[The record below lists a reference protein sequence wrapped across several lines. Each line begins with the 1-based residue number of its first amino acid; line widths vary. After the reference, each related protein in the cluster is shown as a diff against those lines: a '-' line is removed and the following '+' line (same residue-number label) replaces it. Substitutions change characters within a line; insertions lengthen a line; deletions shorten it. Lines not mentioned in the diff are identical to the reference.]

1 MKLRYF
7 LLLLCLTICSN
18 GLFAQDIERNVK
30 ERLTDYFTRF
40 TATAKISTP
49 KLNSI
54 DIDYDRKSI
63 AIYASESFAYQPFRL
78 ETVELIYNQVKEL
91 LPGPVHYYRLTI
103 YADGKPIEE
112 LVPNIYRNKK
122 KDKERM
128 SLHTDYKGEPWVK
141 NISRPNEISRGLQ
154 DRHIAVWQS
163 HGNYY
168 KNDKDEWGWQRPRLF
183 CTTEDLFTQS
193 FVLPYVIPMLENA
206 GAIVYTPRERD
217 TQKNEIIVDND
228 TPNAS
233 LYLEVGSKKAKWA
246 TASVKGFA
254 QKKAIYK
261 DGENPFTDGTCRFI
275 PTEKKKKKDQA
286 FAEWVPTLPVAGE
299 YAVYVSYQTLPGSVS
314 DAKYLVFHNGGVT
327 EFKVNQKIGGGTW
340 VYLGTFEFNKGNND
354 YGMVVLSNES
364 NEHGVVCA
372 DAVRFGGGMGNIS
385 RGGSISGLPRYLE
398 GARYSAQWAG
408 MPYDVYGGR
417 KGENDYV
424 DDINTRSNAINYLSG
439 GSVYN
444 PIQSGLG
451 VPLETTMAL
460 HSDAGCSKADE
471 LIGSL
476 GIYTTD
482 FNDGKLNAGTDR
494 YASRDLADILLTQI
508 QKDIYSRYNQP
519 WTRRSMWNRN
529 YSETRL
535 PATPSTIIELLS
547 HQNFADMQLGH
558 DPNFK
563 FTVGRA
569 IYKGLLQFIAG
580 QHDKD
585 YVVQPLPV
593 SNFAIRFGKKKNT
606 LELTWKGE
614 DDPQEPTARPRE
626 YIVYTRIGYG
636 GFDNG
641 TLVSKPSYTVKIEPG
656 LVYSFKVT
664 AVNRGGESFPSE
676 ILSAYKAKREQERVL
691 IINGFDR
698 VSGPAIINTA
708 DKAGFDLEDDPGVPY
723 LSNISFSGAQICF
736 DRSQS
741 GKEGSGSLGHS
752 GRELEGMKIAGNTF
766 DYPFIHGKAIQAAGR
781 YSFVSSS
788 DEAVENGLVML
799 EDYPI
804 VDYILG
810 LEKEDASAKVYYKT
824 YSSDMQRIITSY
836 CQSGGNLFV
845 SGAYVGSDMS
855 GTQGNREF
863 TEKILKYGHQS
874 SIKDKNINRISGLGL
889 TVTIPRLPNEN
900 SYAVPSVDC
909 IVPVDT
915 AFPVFTYAPAN
926 QSAGIAYK
934 GNDYRTFVLGFPFES
949 IQSEVDR
956 ATIMAGILGFFTQK

>member
-1 MKLRYF
+1 MKIIVF
-7 LLLLCLTICSN
+7 FLCLTLGVNFLS
-18 GLFAQDIERNVK
+18 AQDIERNVK
-30 ERLTDYFTRF
+30 ERLTDYFGRY

-49 KLNSI
+49 KLKSV
-54 DIDYDRKSI
+54 DIDYERKTI
-63 AIYASESFAYQPFRL
+63 AIHASESFAYQPFRP
-78 ETVELIYNQVKEL
+78 ETVEAVYNQVKEL

-103 YADGKPIEE
+103 FADGKPIEE
-112 LVPNIYRNKK
+112 LIPNIYRNKK

-128 SLHTDYKGEPWVK
+128 SLKTDYKGAAWVK

-154 DRHIAVWQS
+154 DRHIAIWQS
-163 HGNYY
+163 HGNYF
-168 KNDKDEWGWQRPRLF
+168 KNDKNEWGWQRPRLF

-233 LYLEVGSKKAKWA
+233 LYLEVGSKKAHWT
-246 TASVKGFA
+246 TAPIKGFA
-254 QKKAIYK
+254 QKKAIYR
-261 DGENPFTDGTCRFI
+261 DGENPFTNGTCRFI
-275 PTEKKKKKDQA
+275 PTERKKKKNKDQA
-286 FAEWVPTLPVAGE
+286 FAEWVPTLPAKGE
-299 YAVYVSYQTLPGSVS
+299 YAVYVSYRTLPNSVS

-340 VYLGTFEFNKGNND
+340 VYLGTFEYDKGNND
-354 YGMVVLSNES
+354 YGRVVTSNES
-364 NEHGVVCA
+364 SEHGVVCA
-372 DAVRFGGGMGNIS
+372 DAVRFGGGMGNIA
-385 RGGSISGLPRYLE
+385 RGGKISGLPRYLE

-408 MPYDVYGGR
+408 MPYEVYAGR
-417 KGENDYV
+417 KGENDYA
-424 DDINTRSNAINYLSG
+424 DDINTRSNTINYLSG

-444 PIQSGLG
+444 PQQPGLG
-451 VPLETTMAL
+451 IPLEMTMAL
-460 HSDAGCSKADE
+460 HSDAGCSKTDE

-482 FNDGKLNAGTDR
+482 FNNGKLNTGIDR

-508 QKDIYSRYNQP
+508 QKDIYSSYNLS

-569 IYKGLLQFIAG
+569 IYKGILQFVAG
-580 QHDKD
+580 QHDKE

-606 LELTWKGE
+606 LELSWKGE
-614 DDPQEPTARPRE
+614 NDPQEPTAQPRE

-641 TLVSKPSYTVKIEPG
+641 TLVSKTSHTVKIEPG

-676 ILSAYKAKREQERVL
+676 ILSAYKAKRERERVL

-698 VSGPAIINTA
+698 VSGPAVIKTF
-708 DKAGFDLEDDPGVPY
+708 DKAGFDLEQDPGVPY
-723 LSNISFSGAQICF
+723 LSNISFSGAQIGF
-736 DRSQS
+736 DRAQA
-741 GKEGSGSLGHS
+741 GKEGEGSLGYS

-766 DYPFIHGKAIQAAGR
+766 DYPFIHGKAIQAVGK
-781 YSFVSSS
+781 YSFVSCS
-788 DEAVENGLVML
+788 DEAVENGTVTL
-799 EDYPI
+799 EDYPV

-810 LEKEDASAKVYYKT
+810 MEKEDPAHKVYYKT
-824 YSSDMQRIITSY
+824 FSSAMQRIITSY

-863 TEKILKYGHQS
+863 TEKILKYGYQNSMTDKS
-874 SIKDKNINRISGLGL
+874 SNRINGLGR
-889 TVTIPRLPNEN
+889 TITIPRTPNET
-900 SYAVPSVDC
+900 SYAVPAPDC

-915 AFPVFTYAPAN
+915 AFPVFTYVPGN

-934 GNDYRTFVLGFPFES
+934 GNYRTFVLGFPFES
-949 IQSEVDR
+949 IQSEADR
-956 ATIMAGILGFFTQK
+956 ATIMAGILGFFTQR

>member
-1 MKLRYF
+1 MKIIVF
-7 LLLLCLTICSN
+7 FLCLTLGVNFLS
-18 GLFAQDIERNVK
+18 AQDIERNVK
-30 ERLTDYFTRF
+30 ERLTDYFGRY
-40 TATAKISTP
+40 TATAKISAP
-49 KLNSI
+49 KLKSV
-54 DIDYDRKSI
+54 DIDYERKTI
-63 AIYASESFAYQPFRL
+63 AIHASESFAYQPFRP
-78 ETVELIYNQVKEL
+78 ETVEAVYNQVKEL

-103 YADGKPIEE
+103 FADGKPIEE
-112 LVPNIYRNKK
+112 LIPNIYRNKK

-128 SLHTDYKGEPWVK
+128 SLKTDYKGAAWVK

-154 DRHIAVWQS
+154 DRHIAIWQS
-163 HGNYY
+163 HGNYF
-168 KNDKDEWGWQRPRLF
+168 KNDKNEWGWQRPRLF

-233 LYLEVGSKKAKWA
+233 LYLEVGSKKAHWT
-246 TASVKGFA
+246 TAPIKGFA
-254 QKKAIYK
+254 QKKAIYR

-275 PTEKKKKKDQA
+275 PTERKKKKNKDQA
-286 FAEWVPTLPVAGE
+286 FAEWVPTLPAKGE
-299 YAVYVSYQTLPGSVS
+299 YAVYVSYRTLPNSVS

-340 VYLGTFEFNKGNND
+340 VYLGTFEFDKGNND

-364 NEHGVVCA
+364 SEHGVVCA
-372 DAVRFGGGMGNIS
+372 DAVRFGGGMGNIA
-385 RGGSISGLPRYLE
+385 RGGKISGLPRYLE

-408 MPYDVYGGR
+408 MPYEVYAGR
-417 KGENDYV
+417 KGENDYA
-424 DDINTRSNAINYLSG
+424 DDINTRSNTINYLSG

-444 PIQSGLG
+444 PQQPGLG
-451 VPLETTMAL
+451 IPLEMTMAL
-460 HSDAGCSKADE
+460 HSDAGCSKTDE

-482 FNDGKLNAGTDR
+482 FNNGKLNTGIDR

-508 QKDIYSRYNQP
+508 QKDIYSSYNLS

-569 IYKGLLQFIAG
+569 IYKGILQFVAG
-580 QHDKD
+580 QHDKE

-606 LELTWKGE
+606 LELSWKGE
-614 DDPQEPTARPRE
+614 NDPQEPTAQPRE

-641 TLVSKPSYTVKIEPG
+641 TLVSKTSHTVKIEPG

-676 ILSAYKAKREQERVL
+676 ILSAYKAKRERERVL

-698 VSGPAIINTA
+698 VSGPAVINTF
-708 DKAGFDLEDDPGVPY
+708 DKAGFDLEQDPGVPY
-723 LSNISFSGAQICF
+723 LSNISFSGAQIGF
-736 DRSQS
+736 DRAQA
-741 GKEGSGSLGHS
+741 GKEGEGSLGYS

-766 DYPFIHGKAIQAAGR
+766 DYPFIHGKAIQAAGK
-781 YSFVSSS
+781 YSFVSCS
-788 DEAVENGLVML
+788 DEAVENGTVTL
-799 EDYPI
+799 EDYPV

-810 LEKEDASAKVYYKT
+810 MEKEDPVHKVYYKT
-824 YSSDMQRIITSY
+824 FSSAMQRIITSY

-863 TEKILKYGHQS
+863 TEKILKYGYQS
-874 SIKDKNINRISGLGL
+874 SMTDKGSNRINGLGR
-889 TVTIPRLPNEN
+889 TITIPRVPNET
-900 SYAVPSVDC
+900 SYAVPAPDC

-915 AFPVFTYAPAN
+915 AFPVFTYVPGN

-934 GNDYRTFVLGFPFES
+934 GNYRTFVLGFPFES
-949 IQSEVDR
+949 IQSEADR
-956 ATIMAGILGFFTQK
+956 ATIMAGILGFFTQR

>member
-1 MKLRYF
+1 MKIIVF
-7 LLLLCLTICSN
+7 FLCLTLGVNFLS
-18 GLFAQDIERNVK
+18 AQDIERNVK
-30 ERLTDYFTRF
+30 ERLTDYFGRYT
-40 TATAKISTP
+40 TTAKISTP
-49 KLNSI
+49 KLKSV
-54 DIDYDRKSI
+54 DIDYERKTI
-63 AIYASESFAYQPFRL
+63 AIHASESFAYQPFRP
-78 ETVELIYNQVKEL
+78 ETVEAVYNQVKEL

-103 YADGKPIEE
+103 FADGKPIEE
-112 LVPNIYRNKK
+112 LIPNIYRNKK

-128 SLHTDYKGEPWVK
+128 SLKTDYKDKAWVK

-154 DRHIAVWQS
+154 DRHIAIWQS
-163 HGNYY
+163 HGNYF
-168 KNDKDEWGWQRPRLF
+168 KNDKNEWGWQRPRLF

-233 LYLEVGSKKAKWA
+233 LYLEVGSKKAHWA
-246 TASVKGFA
+246 TAPIKGFA
-254 QKKAIYK
+254 QKKAIYR

-275 PTEKKKKKDQA
+275 PTERKKKNKDQA
-286 FAEWVPTLPVAGE
+286 FAEWVPTLPAKGE
-299 YAVYVSYQTLPGSVS
+299 YAVYVSYRTLPNSVN
-314 DAKYLVFHNGGVT
+314 DARYLVFHNGGVT

-340 VYLGTFEFNKGNND
+340 VYLGTFEFDKGNND

-364 NEHGVVCA
+364 SEHGVVCA
-372 DAVRFGGGMGNIS
+372 DAVRFGGGMGNIE
-385 RGGSISGLPRYLE
+385 RGGKTSGLPRYLE

-408 MPYDVYGGR
+408 MPYEVYAGR
-417 KGENDYV
+417 KGENDYA
-424 DDINTRSNAINYLSG
+424 DDINTRSNTINYLSG

-444 PIQSGLG
+444 PQQPGLG
-451 VPLETTMAL
+451 IPLEMTMAM
-460 HSDAGCSKADE
+460 HSDAGCSKTDE

-482 FNDGKLNAGTDR
+482 FNNGKLNTGIDR

-508 QKDIYSRYNQP
+508 QKDIYSSYNLS

-569 IYKGLLQFIAG
+569 IYKGILQFVAG
-580 QHDKD
+580 QHDKE

-593 SNFAIRFGKKKNT
+593 SNFTIRFGKKKNT
-606 LELTWKGE
+606 LELSWKGE
-614 DDPQEPTARPRE
+614 NDPQEPTAQPRE

-641 TLVSKPSYTVKIEPG
+641 TLVSKTSHTVKIEPG

-676 ILSAYKAKREQERVL
+676 ILSAYKAKRERERVL

-698 VSGPAIINTA
+698 VSGPAVINTF
-708 DKAGFDLEDDPGVPY
+708 DKAGFDLEQDPGVPY
-723 LSNISFSGAQICF
+723 LSNISFSGAQIGF
-736 DRSQS
+736 DRAQA
-741 GKEGSGSLGHS
+741 GKEGEGSLGYS
-752 GRELEGMKIAGNTF
+752 GSELEGMKIAGNTF
-766 DYPFIHGKAIQAAGR
+766 DYPFIHGKAIQAAGK
-781 YSFVSSS
+781 YSFVSCS
-788 DEAVENGLVML
+788 DEAVENGTVTL
-799 EDYPI
+799 EDYPV

-810 LEKEDASAKVYYKT
+810 MEKEDPVHKVYYKT
-824 YSSDMQRIITSY
+824 FSSAMQRIITSY

-863 TEKILKYGHQS
+863 TEKILKYGYQS
-874 SIKDKNINRISGLGL
+874 SMTDKSSNRINGLGR
-889 TVTIPRLPNEN
+889 TITIPRAPNET
-900 SYAVPSVDC
+900 SYAVPAPDC

-915 AFPVFTYAPAN
+915 AFPVFTYVPGN

-934 GNDYRTFVLGFPFES
+934 GNYRTFVLGFPFES
-949 IQSEVDR
+949 IQSEADR
-956 ATIMAGILGFFTQK
+956 ATIMAGILGFFTQR